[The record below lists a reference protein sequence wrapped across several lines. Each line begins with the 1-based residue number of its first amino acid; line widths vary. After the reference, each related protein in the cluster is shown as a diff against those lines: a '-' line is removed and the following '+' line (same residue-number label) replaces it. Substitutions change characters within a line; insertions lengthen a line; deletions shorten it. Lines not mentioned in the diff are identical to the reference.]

1 MRVQAVALWAF
12 VGMIASSAGAMAIP
26 VAPSLGGGATTGT
39 SSIKS
44 DLDVAGSGGKG
55 ATKSDI
61 SHFTAGQTLTVDARL
76 GHESLAAGPRSNE
89 TFLFASVAG
98 SDAQANANVAPPLN
112 LAIVIDRSGS
122 MKGER
127 LARAIEAATGTIE
140 RMRDGDMVTVVAF
153 DTAAQIVVP
162 PTLTTASTRGT
173 VEAAIR
179 GIRLGGDTC
188 ISCGLEAAMTQ
199 IMSASARLPGGDQVT
214 RMMLLSDGATN
225 NGIKDIPGLRALA
238 GRLRERGCSISTIG
252 VDVDFD
258 EKVMAAI
265 AIESNGRHYF
275 VANASDLPAI
285 FAQEFDSLLSSVAR
299 DSELAIELAPG
310 VEVDQVFDRSFRR
323 EGSKVIVPFG
333 TFAAKQEKTVL
344 MKLRVPADHDGV
356 QPVASLKL
364 AYRDLLQRTNGSCEG
379 DLALLVTSDGSA
391 QKDLDP
397 FVSTRLQRSRTSQ
410 TLTEANLLF
419 EQGRGG
425 EAREKL
431 ARQEQELRATGDV
444 ASRAAK
450 AAPKPM
456 RLGGRAFDVDRDF
469 ERQLAAVSQAE
480 SSFGGGPAK
489 GAASAT
495 GGAGGSAPGVANA
508 APVTASP
515 PPAASSREGKSG
527 VRSNQQNASDFGL

>member
-26 VAPSLGGGATTGT
+26 VAPSTTTTATGN

-44 DLDVAGSGGKG
+44 DFDVSGSGTKG
-55 ATKSDI
+55 GTKSDI

-76 GHESLAAGPRSNE
+76 GHESLAAGSRSNE

-98 SDAQANANVAPPLN
+98 SDTQANANVAPPLN

-140 RMRDGDMVTVVAF
+140 RMRDGDMVTVVTF

-162 PTLTTASTRGT
+162 PTRTSSSTRGT

-188 ISCGLEAAMTQ
+188 ISCGLEAAMTEL
-199 IMSASARLPGGDQVT
+199 MSASLPGDHVT

-238 GRLRERGCSISTIG
+238 GRMRDRGCTISTIG

-275 VANASDLPAI
+275 VANASDLPSI

-299 DSELAIELAPG
+299 DAELAIELAPG

-364 AYRDLLQRTNGSCEG
+364 GYRDLVQRTNGTCEG
-379 DLALLVTSDGSA
+379 DLALMVTSDGSA

-397 FVSTRLQRSRTSQ
+397 FVATRLQRSRTSQ

-419 EQGRGG
+419 EQGRAG

-431 ARQEQELRATGDV
+431 ARQEQELRTTGDV
-444 ASRAAK
+444 TSRAAK
-450 AAPKPM
+450 AAPK
-456 RLGGRAFDVDRDF
+456 RAGGHAFDVDRDF
-469 ERQLAAVSQAE
+469 ERQLAAVTQAE
-480 SSFGGGPAK
+480 SSFGGGRA
-489 GAASAT
+489 AASAT
-495 GGAGGSAPGVANA
+495 AAPGVVGGSVNAPVAA
-508 APVTASP
+508 AP
-515 PPAASSREGKSG
+515 PAPVEPSSRAGKTG